1 MDTKTIALSLLV
13 ALIMGSSGAVV
24 YTLNTST
31 VDTEEEKIETI
42 EENKVENYPP
52 KLMIDEEIW
61 PLRHA
66 ARSIMSRSAL
76 ARSAIM
82 HADDR
87 HIDPVITRFND

>member
-52 KLMIDEEIW
+52 KLMIDEEISMIW
-61 PLRHA
+61 DGTA
-66 ARSIMSRSAL
+66 VSIEGY
-76 ARSAIM
+76 
-82 HADDR
+82 
-87 HIDPVITRFND
+87 V